1 MSEEVI
7 LYTLVAKKG
16 RVFSEREEPLVGSNF
31 LEFKRKILLVREAP
45 KGGGGDCFWRGKSR

>member
-16 RVFSEREEPLVGSNF
+16 RVFSEREEPLVNF
-31 LEFKRKILLVREAP
+31 LELKRKILLVREAP
-45 KGGGGDCFWRGKSR
+45 KGGGGGCF